1 MWEHYAKSWTGG
13 WTTCEERSFSG
24 TKGICYIV
32 VPVFHWVANLPATGY
47 CCSLWGGRSTGN
59 GHWQAERAQ
68 IATCCSGGVVPSA
81 ELLAAAPAETL
92 SDWWV
97 REHHKY
103 QALLTW
109 WHVIRRAVHT
119 KKPDIVWAVEV
130 MRNMG
135 SSGVTT
141 VASGIQ
147 DELAPRGATVAGS
160 PGAKPTGESLPNLS
174 DRIMFRPRSWL
185 IY

>member
-1 MWEHYAKSWTGG
+1 M
-13 WTTCEERSFSG
+13 
-24 TKGICYIV
+24 
-32 VPVFHWVANLPATGY
+32 PVFRWVANLPATDY
-47 CCSLWGGRSTGN
+47 CCGLWGGRSTGN
-59 GHWQAERAQ
+59 GYSQHERVQ
-68 IATCCSGGVVPSA
+68 IAPCCSIGVLPSA
-81 ELLAAAPAETL
+81 VCVSTLAAARAKIL
-92 SDWWV
+92 SNWWIY
-97 REHHKY
+97 EGPEY

-109 WHVIRRAVHT
+109 WHVIKRAVHT

-185 IY
+185 IYLGG